1 MNAPVEEEQEATSL
15 PYETST
21 DIITIIF
28 RPHKKSI
35 FMSSRLAKHLLS
47 VFSSF
52 FPFSS
57 SGVYK
62 TLFCTVRVTGRRM
75 ISYLQLPLSY
85 VAMNFLL
92 EGRKHKKLNNDLSQV
107 R

>member
-1 MNAPVEEEQEATSL
+1 MKPASLLFFAPTK
-15 PYETST
+15 
-21 DIITIIF
+21 
-28 RPHKKSI
+28 RI

-47 VFSSF
+47 VFFLLF
-52 FPFSS
+52 FSFSS
-57 SGVYK
+57 SGVYR
-62 TLFCTVRVTGRRM
+62 TLFLHNSTSTGRRM

-92 EGRKHKKLNNDLSQV
+92 EGRKRKKLNNDLSQV